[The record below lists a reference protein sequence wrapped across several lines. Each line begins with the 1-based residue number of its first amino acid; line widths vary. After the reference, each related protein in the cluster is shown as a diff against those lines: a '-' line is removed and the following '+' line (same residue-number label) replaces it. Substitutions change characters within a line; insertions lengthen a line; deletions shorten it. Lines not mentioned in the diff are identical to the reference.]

1 MLAATHIHIKG
12 AREHNLKN
20 LELRIPRGKLV
31 VVTGPSGSGKSS
43 LAFDT
48 IYAEGYRKYMESL
61 STQAR
66 QVLEQLKRPDVDFI
80 HGLSPV
86 LAIEQ
91 RTGGGGPR
99 STIATATELAD
110 YAQLLWALCG
120 EQRCPKDGGRVLQ
133 RSLDDNV
140 QRVLTECA
148 GERVMLL
155 APAMRAKPSVLR
167 EELPRLRQRG
177 FQRVRLDG
185 EVRNLDEPK
194 LIAATAGAKE
204 IVVDLVIDRLVANAD
219 QRSRLA
225 DSLEL
230 GFREGKDRAIV
241 LAQKSPDAPWRE
253 IGLSQS
259 LACEICGDIF
269 DKLTPRHFS
278 FNHSEGACPTCGG
291 LGRKLRFAPE
301 LIVPDP
307 EKSVREGAI
316 KPWRIGGK
324 NLIIKHNA
332 LLKQLAEQLP
342 FDPEVPWR
350 KLPEETRH
358 AILHGAGERQFA
370 FKLRRMR
377 EAKATPFAGVI
388 ADLEESWR
396 HTDSEGFQARLTTYM
411 ISGDCPECHGAR
423 LNARSSAVRLNL
435 ENDST
440 GSGPGAP
447 PVKQENSDHGQESR
461 VTVLTFPQF
470 LSLDIEAAHAVADR
484 AVARF
489 GTNDAVREVVTG
501 IEQRL
506 HFLEETGLGYLTL
519 DRDYA
524 TLSGGEAQRVR
535 LATQLGMGLMGV
547 IYVLDEPSIGLHPHD
562 NQKLLDTL
570 IALRDRGNTVIVVE
584 HDEDTM
590 RLADE
595 LIELGPEAGVEGGRL
610 LFQGSPAECMR
621 LPAKVSRTGPYLS
634 RALGVSKDAKTK
646 EPNGAWL
653 TVREARA
660 NNLRGVDARF
670 PVGLLTCV
678 TGVSGS
684 GKSTLV
690 NDVLAA
696 AAARKLN
703 GAKTLPGKHRSIEN
717 LDFFEKLVQVDQEPI
732 GRSPRSNPATYVDLL
747 GLLRDLFAQMP
758 LAKIRGYKASR
769 FSFNVRGGRCERC
782 QGDGV
787 IKLDMQFMADAYAPC
802 PSCGGRRFN
811 RETLEVLFH
820 GKSIADVLDL
830 TVREAI
836 TLFRNIPRVMDK
848 LATLDAVGLGY
859 LTLGQS
865 ATTLSGGE
873 AQRIKLSLE
882 LSKRQQGQTLYIL
895 DEPTTGL
902 HWVDIQKL
910 MDLLFKLR
918 DAGNTVIV
926 IEHNL
931 DVINLADWII
941 DLGPG
946 GGRTGGDIV
955 FAGPR
960 REIDASTASLTG
972 EALRRWSEHAPKD
985 VADRARVG

>member
-1 MLAATHIHIKG
+1 MQVATHIHVKG

-48 IYAEGYRKYMESL
+48 IYAEGYRKYIESL
-61 STQAR
+61 STAAR
-66 QVLEQLKRPDVDFI
+66 QVLDQLKRPDVDFI

-91 RTGGGGPR
+91 RTGAGGPR
-99 STIATATELAD
+99 STIATATEIAD
-110 YAQLLWALCG
+110 YARLLWALAG
-120 EQRCPKDGGRVLQ
+120 TQLCPKDGGRVVQ

-140 QRVLTECA
+140 QRVLAECA

-155 APAMRAKPSVLR
+155 APFMRAKPSVLR
-167 EELPRLRQRG
+167 DELPRLRQRG

-185 EVRNLDEPK
+185 EIKNLDDARLVP
-194 LIAATAGAKE
+194 TGAGTRE
-204 IVVDLVIDRLVANAD
+204 LTVDLVLDRLVATVD

-230 GFREGKDRAIV
+230 AFREGKDRAIV
-241 LAQKSPDAPWRE
+241 LAQKSADAPWRE
-253 IGLSQS
+253 LALSQS
-259 LACEICGDIF
+259 LSCELCGDVF
-269 DKLTPRHFS
+269 EPLAARQFS
-278 FNHSEGACPTCGG
+278 FNHREGACPTCDG
-291 LGRKLRFAPE
+291 LGRKLKFVPE
-301 LIVPDP
+301 LVIPDP
-307 EKSVREGAI
+307 DKSVREGAI

-342 FDPEVPWR
+342 FDADVPWK
-350 KLPEETRH
+350 KLPEQTRG
-358 AILHGAGERQFA
+358 LLLYGAGERQFA
-370 FKLRRMR
+370 FKMRRMR
-377 EAKATPFAGVI
+377 EAKAMPFAGII
-388 ADLEESWR
+388 ADLEESFR

-411 ISGDCPECHGAR
+411 VSGECPECRGTR
-423 LNARSSAVRLNL
+423 LNARSGAVMI
-435 ENDST
+435 ET
-440 GSGPGAP
+440 GNRKPEIGNVESSDATRIGTEVTRSGP
-447 PVKQENSDHGQESR
+447 PVSGFR
-461 VTVLTFPQF
+461 FPVS
-470 LSLDIEAAHAVADR
+470 LSFPSFMALDVAEAHAFAQELVATHGGN
-484 AVARF
+484 AAL
-489 GTNDAVREVVTG
+489 REVVTG
-501 IEQRL
+501 VEQRL
-506 HFLEETGLGYLTL
+506 HFLLETGLGYLTL
-519 DRDYA
+519 ERDFG

-535 LATQLGMGLMGV
+535 LATQLGMGLVGV

-562 NQKLLDTL
+562 NQKLLET
-570 IALRDRGNTVIVVE
+570 ITALRDRGNTVLVVE
-584 HDEDTM
+584 HDEDTL
-590 RLADE
+590 RAADE
-595 LIELGPEAGVEGGRL
+595 IIELGPEAGTEGGQL
-610 LFQGSPAECMR
+610 LFQGTPAACML
-621 LPAKVSRTGPYLS
+621 LPANVSRTGPYLA
-634 RALGVSKDAKTK
+634 RKLAVVRDAKQK
-646 EPNGAWL
+646 EPDGAWL
-653 TVREARA
+653 TVRDARA
-660 NNLRGVDARF
+660 NNLRGIDAKF
-670 PVGLLTCV
+670 PIGLLTCV

-690 NDVLAA
+690 LDILAA
-696 AAARKLN
+696 QAARKLN
-703 GAKTLPGKHRSIEN
+703 GAKSLPLKHRHIEN

-732 GRSPRSNPATYVDLL
+732 GRSPRSNPASYVDLL
-747 GLLRDLFAQMP
+747 PLLRDLYAQVP
-758 LAKIRGYKASR
+758 LAKVRGYKPSR

-782 QGDGV
+782 QGDGA
-787 IKLDMQFMADAYAPC
+787 IQLDMQFMPDAYAPC

-836 TLFRNIPRVMDK
+836 KLFRNIPRVIDK
-848 LATLDAVGLGY
+848 LETLDAVGLGY

-865 ATTLSGGE
+865 STTLSGGE

-882 LSKRQQGQTLYIL
+882 LSKRLQGSTLYIL

-902 HWVDIQKL
+902 HWTDIQKL

-931 DVINLADWII
+931 DVIHLADWLI

-946 GGRTGGDIV
+946 GGRTGGDLI
-955 FAGPR
+955 FAGTR
-960 REIDASTASLTG
+960 AEIETCAASLTG
-972 EALRRWSEHAPKD
+972 AALKRWRTASK
-985 VADRARVG
+985 

>member
-1 MLAATHIHIKG
+1 MQAATHIHVKG

-20 LELRIPRGKLV
+20 LEVRIPRGKLV
-31 VVTGPSGSGKSS
+31 VITGPSGSGKSS

-91 RTGGGGPR
+91 RTGGNSPR
-99 STIATATELAD
+99 STIATVTEIAD
-110 YAQLLWALCG
+110 YARLLWALRG
-120 EQRCPKDGGRVLQ
+120 EQRCPKDGGRVVQ

-140 QRVLTECA
+140 ARLFAEA
-148 GERVMLL
+148 PGERLILL
-155 APAMRAKPSVLR
+155 APFMTAKPSVLR

-177 FQRVRLDG
+177 FQRVRIAGEIKSLD
-185 EVRNLDEPK
+185 DPK
-194 LIAATAGAKE
+194 IAPTGTANV
-204 IVVDLVIDRLVANAD
+204 IVELVVDRLVATVD

-230 GFREGKDRAIV
+230 AFREGRDRAIV
-241 LAQKSPDAPWRE
+241 LAQKNTDAPWRE
-253 IGLSQS
+253 IQLSQS
-259 LACEICGDIF
+259 LACEICGDVF
-269 DKLTPRHFS
+269 EKLTPRHFS

-291 LGRKLRFAPE
+291 LGRKLRFVPE
-301 LIVPDP
+301 LVIPDP
-307 EKSVREGAI
+307 TKSVREGAI
-316 KPWRIGGK
+316 KPWRLGGK

-332 LLKQLAEQLP
+332 MLKQLAEQIP
-342 FDPEVPWR
+342 FDADKPW
-350 KLPEETRH
+350 KDLPESTRQ
-358 AILHGAGERQFA
+358 ILLNGGGERIFA

-377 EAKATPFAGVI
+377 EPKAAPFAGVL
-388 ADLEESWR
+388 AALGESWR
-396 HTDSEGFQARLTTYM
+396 ETDSEGFQARLTTYM
-411 ISGDCPECHGAR
+411 VSGECPECHGTR
-423 LNARSSAVRLNL
+423 LNARSSAVRVSEKTIPEFFALDVISAQDFAAKIVA
-435 ENDST
+435 EH
-440 GSGPGAP
+440 P
-447 PVKQENSDHGQESR
+447 QE
-461 VTVLTFPQF
+461 
-470 LSLDIEAAHAVADR
+470 
-484 AVARF
+484 
-489 GTNDAVREVVTG
+489 AVRDVVIG
-501 IEQRL
+501 IQQRV
-506 HFLEETGLGYLTL
+506 HFLMETGLGYLSL
-519 DRDYA
+519 DRDYQ

-535 LATQLGMGLMGV
+535 LATQLGMGLIGV

-562 NQKLLDTL
+562 NQKLLETL
-570 IALRDRGNTVIVVE
+570 CELRDRGNTVLVVE
-584 HDEDTM
+584 HDEETM
-590 RLADE
+590 RIADE
-595 LIELGPEAGVEGGRL
+595 LIEMGPEAGVEGGNI
-610 LFQGSPAECMR
+610 LFQGTPEACAREPLSR
-621 LPAKVSRTGPYLS
+621 SRTGPYLS
-634 RALGVSKDAKTK
+634 RKLAVIKEAKLK
-646 EPNGAWL
+646 EPDGAWL
-653 TVREARA
+653 TVRQAREH
-660 NNLRGVDARF
+660 NLRDVDARF

-690 NDVLAA
+690 NDILAT

-703 GAKTLPGKHRSIEN
+703 GAKAFPGKHRSIEN

-732 GRSPRSNPATYVDLL
+732 GRSPRSNPATFTKLL
-747 GLLRDLFAQMP
+747 DLLRDLFAQVP
-758 LAKIRGYKASR
+758 LAKVRGYKASR

-811 RETLEVLFH
+811 RETLEILFH
-820 GKSIADVLDL
+820 GKSIADVLDM
-830 TVREAI
+830 TVREAMQ
-836 TLFRNIPRVMDK
+836 LFRNIPRIMEK
-848 LATLDAVGLGY
+848 LDTLSAVGLGY
-859 LTLGQS
+859 LRLGQS

-873 AQRIKLSLE
+873 AQRLKLSLE
-882 LSKRQQGQTLYIL
+882 LSKRQQGHTLYIL

-902 HWVDIQKL
+902 HWTDIQNL

-946 GGRTGGDIV
+946 GGSAGGEV
-955 FAGPR
+955 VYAGNR
-960 REIDASTASLTG
+960 REIEASARSITG
-972 EALRRWSEHAPKD
+972 IALKRWSSQSHAKK
-985 VADRARVG
+985 

>member
-1 MLAATHIHIKG
+1 MQAATHIHVKG

-31 VVTGPSGSGKSS
+31 VLTGPSGSGKSS

-91 RTGGGGPR
+91 RTGSGGPR
-99 STIATATELAD
+99 STIATSTEIAD

-120 EQRCPKDGGRVLQ
+120 EQRCPKDGGRVIQ

-148 GERVMLL
+148 GERIMLL
-155 APAMRAKPSVLR
+155 AHALRAKASVLR
-167 EELPRLRQRG
+167 DELPRLRQRG
-177 FQRVRLDG
+177 FQRIRLDG
-185 EVRNLDEPK
+185 EIKNLDEPK
-194 LIAATAGAKE
+194 LLSTGGGVRE
-204 IVVDLVIDRLVANAD
+204 MSVDLVVDRLVATAD

-230 GFREGKDRAIV
+230 AFREGKDRAIV
-241 LAQKSPDAPWRE
+241 LAQKSAEAPWRE
-253 IGLSQS
+253 IALSQS
-259 LACEICGDIF
+259 LACEICGDVF

-278 FNHSEGACPTCGG
+278 FNHKEGACQTCGG
-291 LGRKLRFAPE
+291 LGRKMKFVEE
-301 LIVPDP
+301 LVVPDP
-307 EKSVREGAI
+307 AKSVREGAL

-342 FDPEVPWR
+342 FDPEVPWQ
-350 KLPEETRH
+350 KLPKGTRE
-358 AILHGAGERQFA
+358 AILHGAGDRQFA

-377 EAKATPFAGVI
+377 EAKSQPFAGVM
-388 ADLEESWR
+388 ADLEDSWR
-396 HTDSEGFQARLTTYM
+396 HTDSEGFQARLTTFM
-411 ISGDCPECHGAR
+411 IAGECPECHGTR
-423 LNARSSAVRLNL
+423 LNARSAAVRVAMGGAGKGDQAGPAQPLSFP
-435 ENDST
+435 DFMAQDI
-440 GSGPGAP
+440 GSAH
-447 PVKQENSDHGQESR
+447 EFSR
-461 VTVLTFPQF
+461 GL
-470 LSLDIEAAHAVADR
+470 VATY
-484 AVARF
+484 
-489 GTNDAVREVVTG
+489 GKNDAVKEVVEG

-506 HFLEETGLGYLTL
+506 HFLSETGLNYLTL
-519 DRDYA
+519 ERDYA

-562 NQKLLDTL
+562 NQKLLETL
-570 IALRDRGNTVIVVE
+570 IALRDRGNTVLVVE
-584 HDEDTM
+584 HDEETM

-595 LIELGPEAGVEGGRL
+595 LIELGPEAGVEGGRI
-610 LFQGSPAECMR
+610 LFQGTPEGCAA
-621 LPAKVSRTGPYLS
+621 LPANLSRTGPFLA
-634 RALGVSKDAKTK
+634 RTMEVMKDAKTK
-646 EPNGAWL
+646 APDGAWL

-660 NNLRGVDARF
+660 NNLTGVDAKF
-670 PVGLLTCV
+670 PLGLLTCV

-703 GAKTLPGKHRSIEN
+703 GAKTIPGKHRHIEN
-717 LDFFEKLVQVDQEPI
+717 LEFFEKLVQVDQEPI
-732 GRSPRSNPATYVDLL
+732 GRSPRSNPATYVDLMTH
-747 GLLRDLFAQMP
+747 LRDLFAQMP
-758 LAKIRGYKASR
+758 LAKVRGYKASR

-802 PSCGGRRFN
+802 PSCEGRRFN

-820 GKSIADVLDL
+820 GKSIADVLAM
-830 TVREAI
+830 TVREA
-836 TLFRNIPRVMDK
+836 TLLFRNIPRVMDK

-882 LSKRQQGQTLYIL
+882 LSKRQQGHTLYIL

-931 DVINLADWII
+931 DVINLADWLI

-946 GGRTGGDIV
+946 GGKEGGEMIY
-955 FAGPR
+955 AGPR
-960 REIDASTASLTG
+960 REIESEVRSLTG
-972 EALRRWSEHAPKD
+972 AALRKWRLAAGASIRGKSVSP
-985 VADRARVG
+985 VN

>member
-1 MLAATHIHIKG
+1 MVKLRVPPMQAATHIHVKG

-20 LELRIPRGKLV
+20 LDLRIPRGKLV
-31 VVTGPSGSGKSS
+31 VFTGPSGSGKSS

-91 RTGGGGPR
+91 RTGGGSPR
-99 STIATATELAD
+99 STIATVTEIAD
-110 YAQLLWALCG
+110 YAQLLWALAG
-120 EQRCPKDGGRVLQ
+120 EQRCPKDGGRVVQ

-140 QRVLTECA
+140 KRVLAEAA
-148 GERVMLL
+148 GERVVLL
-155 APAMRAKPSVLR
+155 APALRAKPSVLR
-167 EELPRLRQRG
+167 EELPRIRQRG
-177 FQRVRLDG
+177 FQRVRLNG
-185 EVRNLDEPK
+185 EIKNLDDPA
-194 LIAATAGAKE
+194 LISSGAGTKE
-204 IVVDLVIDRLVANAD
+204 IQVDLVIDRLVAVAE

-230 GFREGKDRAIV
+230 AFREGKDRVIV
-241 LAQKSPDAPWRE
+241 LAQKTAEAAWRE
-253 IGLSQS
+253 IALSQS
-259 LACEICGDIF
+259 LACEICGDVF
-269 DKLTPRHFS
+269 EKLTPRHFS
-278 FNHSEGACPTCGG
+278 FNHGEGACGTCSGI
-291 LGRKLRFAPE
+291 GRKLRFVPE
-301 LIVPDP
+301 LVVPDP
-307 EKSVREGAI
+307 DKSVREGAL

-342 FDPEVPWR
+342 FDADVPW
-350 KLPEETRH
+350 KELPEETRN
-358 AILHGAGERQFA
+358 AILRGAGKREFA

-377 EAKATPFAGVI
+377 EAKAMPFPGVI
-388 ADLEESWR
+388 ADLEDSFR
-396 HTDSEGFQARLTTYM
+396 NTDSDGFRARLTTFM
-411 ISGDCPECHGAR
+411 VSGECPECHGAR
-423 LNARSSAVRLNL
+423 LNPRSAAVLAA
-435 ENDST
+435 
-440 GSGPGAP
+440 G
-447 PVKQENSDHGQESR
+447 K
-461 VTVLTFPQF
+461 TFPQF
-470 LSLDIEAAHAVADR
+470 MALDIGEAHALAKELASVYRDDPALGD
-484 AVARF
+484 
-489 GTNDAVREVVTG
+489 VVVG

-506 HFLEETGLGYLTL
+506 HFLLETGLGYLTL
-519 DRDYA
+519 ERDYA
-524 TLSGGEAQRVR
+524 TLSGGESQRVR

-562 NQKLLDTL
+562 NQKLIETL
-570 IALRDRGNTVIVVE
+570 VALRDRGNTVLVVE

-590 RLADE
+590 RAADE
-595 LIELGPEAGVEGGRL
+595 IIELGPEAGVEGGRI
-610 LFQGSPAECMR
+610 LFQGPPLALAAQPAS
-621 LPAKVSRTGPYLS
+621 VSRTGPFLARTQS
-634 RALGVSKDAKTK
+634 VMKDAKLK
-646 EPNGAWL
+646 KPDGAWL
-653 TVREARA
+653 TVREAREH
-660 NNLRGVDARF
+660 NLKGVDARF
-670 PVGLLTCV
+670 PIGLLTCV

-703 GAKTLPGKHRSIEN
+703 GARTLPGKHRHIEN

-732 GRSPRSNPATYVDLL
+732 GRSPRSNPATYIDLM
-747 GLLRDLFAQMP
+747 GLLRDLFAQVP
-758 LAKIRGYKASR
+758 LAKVRGYKASR

-782 QGDGV
+782 QGDGA

-811 RETLEVLFH
+811 RETLEILFH
-820 GKSIADVLDL
+820 GKSIADVLAM

-836 TLFRNIPRVMDK
+836 ALFRNIPRVLDK

-873 AQRIKLSLE
+873 AQRLKLSLE
-882 LSKRQQGQTLYIL
+882 LSKRQQGSVLYIL

-902 HWVDIQKL
+902 HWVDIQNL

-918 DAGNTVIV
+918 DQGNTIIV

-931 DVINLADWII
+931 DVINLADWVI

-946 GGRTGGDIV
+946 GGRHGGELIY
-955 FAGPR
+955 AGA
-960 REIDASTASLTG
+960 REDLEGNERSLTA
-972 EALRRWSEHAPKD
+972 EALRHWRKAG
-985 VADRARVG
+985 A